1 MDGHIVWFFPNI
13 PAMQTIH
20 FLLPLNAT
28 KAPAKSLAI
37 TPRLIKSAKSVFLLA
52 TGVEKGA
59 VLASGQTKLKMLE
72 TLQLRLVLNT
82 T

>member
-1 MDGHIVWFFPNI
+1 
-13 PAMQTIH
+13 MQTIH

-59 VLASGQTKLKMLE
+59 VLASGLTKLE
-72 TLQLRLVLNT
+72 NVGNT
-82 T
+82 SGTFGFEYLLDS